1 MKLKKVI
8 GGKFTTNK
16 PNQDLM
22 TIVDDGIENNVLL
35 LTNVSICNMGD
46 NEINVIING
55 GNQIPIDANE
65 ILSLEDLVVG
75 SIIVVEQ
82 GSIVKFLGLC

>member
-8 GGKFTTNK
+8 GGKFTTK
-16 PNQDLM
+16 QANQDLM
-22 TIVDDGIENNVLL
+22 ATVDDGIENNVLL

-82 GSIVKFLGLC
+82 GSTVKFLGLC

>member
-1 MKLKKVI
+1 MRLKKVI
-8 GGKFTTNK
+8 GGKFTTK
-16 PNQDLM
+16 QANQDLM
-22 TIVDDGIENNVLL
+22 TTVDDGIENNVLL

-55 GNQIPIDANE
+55 GTQIPIGANE

-82 GSIVKFLGLC
+82 GSTVKFLGLC

>member
-1 MKLKKVI
+1 MKLQKVI
-8 GGKFTTNK
+8 GGKFTTNQV
-16 PNQDLM
+16 NQDLM
-22 TIVDDGIENNVLL
+22 TTVDDGIKNNVLL
-35 LTNVSICNMGD
+35 LTNVSICNMGN

-55 GNQIPIDANE
+55 GTRIPIDANE

-82 GSIVKFLGLC
+82 GSTVKFLGLC

>member
-8 GGKFTTNK
+8 GGKFTTK
-16 PNQDLM
+16 QTNQDLM
-22 TIVDDGIENNVLL
+22 ATVDDGIENNVLL

>member
-22 TIVDDGIENNVLL
+22 TTVDDGVENNVLL
-35 LTNVSICNMGD
+35 LTNVSICNIGS

-55 GNQIPIDANE
+55 GTRIPIDANE
-65 ILSLEDLVVG
+65 ILSLEDLVIG

-82 GSIVKFLGLC
+82 GSTVRFLGLC

>member
-1 MKLKKVI
+1 MKLQKVI
-8 GGKFTTNK
+8 GGKFTTNQV
-16 PNQDLM
+16 NQDLM
-22 TIVDDGIENNVLL
+22 TTVDDGIKNNVLL

-55 GNQIPIDANE
+55 GTRIPIDANE

-82 GSIVKFLGLC
+82 GSTVKFLGLC

>member
-8 GGKFTTNK
+8 GGKFTTK
-16 PNQDLM
+16 QANQDLM
-22 TIVDDGIENNVLL
+22 TSVDDGIENNVLL
-35 LTNVSICNMGD
+35 LTNVSICNIGS

-55 GNQIPIDANE
+55 GTRIPIGANE
-65 ILSLEDLVVG
+65 VLSLEDLVVG

-82 GSIVKFLGLC
+82 GSTVRFLGLC

>member
-22 TIVDDGIENNVLL
+22 TTVDDGIENNVLL
-35 LTNVSICNMGD
+35 LTNVSIYNMSD

-55 GNQIPIDANE
+55 GTQIPIGVNE

-75 SIIVVEQ
+75 SIIVVEK
-82 GSIVKFLGLC
+82 GSTVKFLGLC

>member
-1 MKLKKVI
+1 MRLKKVI
-8 GGKFTTNK
+8 GGKFTTDK
-16 PNQDLM
+16 VNQDLI
-22 TIVDDGIENNVLL
+22 TTVDDGIENSVLL
-35 LTNVSICNMGD
+35 LTNVSICNLGD

-55 GNQIPIDANE
+55 GTQIPIGANE

-82 GSIVKFLGLC
+82 GSTVRFLGLC

>member
-22 TIVDDGIENNVLL
+22 TTVDDGIENNVLL

-55 GNQIPIDANE
+55 GTRIPIDVNE
-65 ILSLEDLVVG
+65 ILSLEDLVVK
-75 SIIVVEQ
+75 SIIVVEE
-82 GSIVKFLGLC
+82 GSTVKFLGLN

>member
-22 TIVDDGIENNVLL
+22 TTVDDRIENNVLL
-35 LTNVSICNMGD
+35 LTNVSICNMGN

-55 GNQIPIDANE
+55 GAQIPIDANE

-82 GSIVKFLGLC
+82 GSTVKFLGLC

>member
-8 GGKFTTNK
+8 GGKFTTK
-16 PNQDLM
+16 QANQDLM
-22 TIVDDGIENNVLL
+22 TTVDDGVENNVLL

-46 NEINVIING
+46 NEINVISNG
-55 GNQIPIDANE
+55 RTQIPIDANE

-82 GSIVKFLGLC
+82 GSTVKFLGLC

>member
-8 GGKFTTNK
+8 GGKFTTK
-16 PNQDLM
+16 QANQDLM
-22 TIVDDGIENNVLL
+22 ATVDDGIENNVLL

-46 NEINVIING
+46 NEINVIINDG
-55 GNQIPIDANE
+55 TQIPIDTNE
-65 ILSLEDLVVG
+65 ILSLEDIVVG

-82 GSIVKFLGLC
+82 GSTVKFLGLC

>member
-8 GGKFTTNK
+8 GGKFTTK
-16 PNQDLM
+16 QANQDLM
-22 TIVDDGIENNVLL
+22 ATVDDGIENNVLL

-65 ILSLEDLVVG
+65 ILSLEDIVVG

-82 GSIVKFLGLC
+82 GSTVRFLGLC

>member
-22 TIVDDGIENNVLL
+22 TTVDDGIENNVLL
-35 LTNVSICNMGD
+35 LTNVSICNMSD

-55 GNQIPIDANE
+55 GTKIPIDANE

-82 GSIVKFLGLC
+82 GSTVKFLGLC

>member
-8 GGKFTTNK
+8 GGKFATNK

-22 TIVDDGIENNVLL
+22 TTVDDGIENNVLL

-46 NEINVIING
+46 SEINVIING
-55 GNQIPIDANE
+55 GTRIPIDANE

-82 GSIVKFLGLC
+82 GSTVKFLGLC

>member
-8 GGKFTTNK
+8 GGKFITNK

-22 TIVDDGIENNVLL
+22 TTVDDGIKNNILL

-55 GNQIPIDANE
+55 GTQIPIDANE

-75 SIIVVEQ
+75 SIIVVEK
-82 GSIVKFLGLC
+82 GSAVKFLGLC

>member
-22 TIVDDGIENNVLL
+22 TTVDDGIENNVLL
-35 LTNVSICNMGD
+35 LTNVSICNIGS

-55 GNQIPIDANE
+55 GTRIPIGANE
-65 ILSLEDLVVG
+65 VLSLEDIVVG

-82 GSIVKFLGLC
+82 GSTVRFLGLC

>member
-16 PNQDLM
+16 PSQDLM
-22 TIVDDGIENNVLL
+22 TKVDDGIENNVLL
-35 LTNVSICNMGD
+35 LTNVSICNMGN

-55 GNQIPIDANE
+55 GTQIPIDANE

-82 GSIVKFLGLC
+82 ESTVKFLGLC

>member
-1 MKLKKVI
+1 M
-8 GGKFTTNK
+8 NY
-16 PNQDLM
+16 QDH
-22 TIVDDGIENNVLL
+22 
-35 LTNVSICNMGD
+35 

-55 GNQIPIDANE
+55 GTRIPIDANE

-82 GSIVKFLGLC
+82 GSTVKFLGLC

>member
-8 GGKFTTNK
+8 GGKFTTK
-16 PNQDLM
+16 QANQDLM
-22 TIVDDGIENNVLL
+22 ATVDDGIENNVLL

-82 GSIVKFLGLC
+82 GSTVRFLGLC

>member
-1 MKLKKVI
+1 MKLQKVI
-8 GGKFTTNK
+8 GGKFITNQA
-16 PNQDLM
+16 NQDLM
-22 TIVDDGIENNVLL
+22 TTVDDGIENNVLL

-55 GNQIPIDANE
+55 GTQIPIDANE

-75 SIIVVEQ
+75 SIIVVEK
-82 GSIVKFLGLC
+82 GSTVRFLGLC

>member
-22 TIVDDGIENNVLL
+22 TTVDDGIENNVLL

-55 GNQIPIDANE
+55 GTRIPIDANE
-65 ILSLEDLVVG
+65 ILSLEGLVVG
-75 SIIVVEQ
+75 SIIVDEQ
-82 GSIVKFLGLC
+82 RSTVKFLGVC

>member
-1 MKLKKVI
+1 MKMQKVI
-8 GGKFTTNK
+8 GGKFTTNQV
-16 PNQDLM
+16 NQDLM
-22 TIVDDGIENNVLL
+22 TTVDDGIKNNVLL

-55 GNQIPIDANE
+55 GTRIPIDANE

-82 GSIVKFLGLC
+82 GSTVKFLGLC